1 MRKPKGS
8 CFIAVALLTL
18 GCLILSAGTAA
29 AADGKKAEFLIKL
42 GHCDSDISIVDS
54 PYMAY
59 TQTFK
64 TIVESRTDG
73 RIAVQVFPNS
83 QLGDLRSQV
92 EQTARGEIQMT
103 AGLTA
108 DLLSSYDPNIQVLAI
123 PYTFRTTEIGR
134 LVMDGP
140 FGDEMGKLVTEK
152 SKLKVLSWLPT
163 AFRNFSNNV
172 REIKTPDDMK
182 GLKMRTVQVPIH
194 LAMVKALGANPTP
207 IPWEELYSALQTG
220 VADGQENPP
229 YSIIMAKLQEVQKFY
244 TLDNHLLNLA
254 AVVINNNFFNKLK
267 PEDQKII
274 EFAARQSA
282 LALLGIVLA
291 KESDDLKAIAKA
303 GVKIYTPTPAEF
315 QMFRDRVQGPVLK
328 ELQGKVSQEWIDK
341 LFSAVKKA
349 ETDTG
354 MSN

>member
-1 MRKPKGS
+1 M
-8 CFIAVALLTL
+8 TL

-172 REIKTPDDMK
+172 REIKNARRYEGPQDENRSGSHPSGNGEGTWSESHPHSL
-182 GLKMRTVQVPIH
+182 GRTLFGP
-194 LAMVKALGANPTP
+194 ANGCRRRTGK
-207 IPWEELYSALQTG
+207 SALLHHSWPSCRKSRNST
-220 VADGQENPP
+220 P
-229 YSIIMAKLQEVQKFY
+229 STIIF
-244 TLDNHLLNLA
+244 
-254 AVVINNNFFNKLK
+254 
-267 PEDQKII
+267 
-274 EFAARQSA
+274 
-282 LALLGIVLA
+282 
-291 KESDDLKAIAKA
+291 
-303 GVKIYTPTPAEF
+303 
-315 QMFRDRVQGPVLK
+315 
-328 ELQGKVSQEWIDK
+328 
-341 LFSAVKKA
+341 
-349 ETDTG
+349 
-354 MSN
+354 